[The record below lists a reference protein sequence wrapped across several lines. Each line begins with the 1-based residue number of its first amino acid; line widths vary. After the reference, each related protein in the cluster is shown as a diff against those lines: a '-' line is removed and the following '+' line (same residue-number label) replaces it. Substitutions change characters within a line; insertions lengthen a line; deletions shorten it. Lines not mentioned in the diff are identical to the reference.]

1 MANLQQIEHKS
12 EASIIMYTFYGIE
25 KYNKVREKHFKNLSL
40 GTDYY
45 KIIGDFFHS
54 GHVVFGKLFLTETE
68 VNEFISIINP
78 TLICIKNEAFYFD
91 ILSDES
97 LYTLRNI
104 KLKAKHIG
112 TNFENPKVRTE
123 EDANEYLFLKI

>member
-1 MANLQQIEHKS
+1 MATLPQIEFKS
-12 EASIIMYTFYGIE
+12 KAPIIIYAFYGIE
-25 KYNKVREKHFKNLSL
+25 KYNKESEAAHTDLSL
-40 GTDYY
+40 DTVYY
-45 KIIGDFFHS
+45 KIIGDFFYC
-54 GHVVFGKLFLTETE
+54 GLVVFGKLFLTEKE
-68 VNEFISIINP
+68 ANKLVSKINP
-78 TLICIKNEAFYFD
+78 SLICIKNEAFYFD

-112 TNFENPKVRTE
+112 TNFENPKDRND